1 MSTLLAT
8 RDRNERRRREIRE
21 KTGPSGGL
29 APALRL
35 RAAFRCWALG
45 RRWAGA
51 AAAIASP
58 NFVLSEHAFKR
69 LGLGAGSDDEVEDG
83 YGSDQEGPAVVEGDK
98 DELAISRL
106 GSPPSSS
113 PPLRSAELPTYSPS
127 RCVYIY
133 LLNYVDTQF
142 QVLVFEPLNFRCVY
156 RDLLNCVDTQFQVLR
171 LFTVGRRVVSDSV
184 EFSWSCNPL
193 CIHRRGR
200 IPRALVLAPTR
211 ELAKQVENE
220 IMESAPKLSIV
231 CVYGGVSYNTQ
242 QNALPSCCYHLNTVQ
257 GDDCMEHFMG

>member
-1 MSTLLAT
+1 MEVIEAKEGLLEET
-8 RDRNERRRREIRE
+8 KG
-21 KTGPSGGL
+21 KTKEENPASDEGQSLLNKEEAEEDDFLQPYLHLLPPSLVELLSPSGGL

-45 RRWAGA
+45 RRWAGV

-69 LGLGAGSDDEVEDG
+69 LRLDAGSDDEVEDG
-83 YGSDQEGPAVVEGDK
+83 YGSDLQGPAVVEGDK

-106 GSPPSSS
+106 G
-113 PPLRSAELPTYSPS
+113 LPAQLIATLEKHGITHLFP
-127 RCVYIY
+127 I
-133 LLNYVDTQF
+133 
-142 QVLVFEPLNFRCVY
+142 
-156 RDLLNCVDTQFQVLR
+156 QVLR